1 MAIASPGRSVRVRWG
16 CAAAV
21 LFFASVPLAAR
32 AQDANSTPERP
43 AILFNRWQED
53 WSVLADPNVPR
64 QPFDA
69 FKYIP
74 LSAGDPSTYLS
85 FGADTRERF
94 ESDNAQGFRTG
105 PNRGQNYVISRN
117 EVHADL
123 RIASQIQV
131 FVQLQT

>member
-1 MAIASPGRSVRVRWG
+1 MSERRVFG
-16 CAAAV
+16 DAV
-21 LFFASVPLAAR
+21 AHSLGLH
-32 AQDANSTPERP
+32 
-43 AILFNRWQED
+43 
-53 WSVLADPNVPR
+53 DPNVPR

-131 FVQLQT
+131 FVQLQSDFPLWKTMQSPVDR